1 MKRVVSV
8 FILLCS
14 MAVTAYAT
22 TPAKGVFSVAA
33 DKKVQF
39 ADANSI
45 YSENDLIQWANI
57 ESVKGDWDVLTSEEW
72 SYLLA
77 SGRTNA
83 ADLNALGA
91 VKGDSGLI
99 ILPDG
104 WVQPAGIPEFKTVTE
119 GIGYDKNV
127 FDAAQW
133 SVMEN
138 AGAVFLP
145 CRGYGYNDPDKGNKY
160 KEVDTKDHGAYWAKD
175 EYDGDASHANCMRFN
190 RELMSGDIHDFNH
203 AEKTRYYSV
212 ILVKTVTP
220 TILDEDDES
229 AAFTTKLAAA
239 KTKDFAIMHRTL
251 KKDGTLYTLCLP
263 FDVPDIDAS
272 PLANAEVFTFEGG
285 TVSGATG
292 SETLH
297 LILSRLSGKKLT
309 QGVPY
314 LIRWT
319 NTGESISYLYFYNV
333 ENWDTDTNAATDGG
347 DETIKIHGFYYKT
360 HITGSASSSEAH
372 YNFFLGANNTIYWPN
387 DGATASAKMKGFRAH
402 FYTASGGTPSSA
414 PIRRDMQT
422 VWDIVG
428 AFGTTTGVQ
437 NTEYRIQAEKLLR
450 NGQIILV
457 IDGKEYDLQGH
468 QIK

>member
-1 MKRVVSV
+1 MLQVRKYSKIVL
-8 FILLCS
+8 FTLLGS
-14 MAVTAYAT
+14 IALTVHAT
-22 TPAKGVFSVAA
+22 TPAKGVFTVA
-33 DKKVQF
+33 DGKTVQF
-39 ADANSI
+39 AKANESG
-45 YSENDLIQWANI
+45 LKQWSYAY
-57 ESVKGDWDVLTSEEW
+57 DWREEQKNAEGHDGWYVLSHEEW
-72 SYLLA
+72 TYLLVTPDGEGMSKNSEA
-77 SGRTNA
+77 TVDGK
-83 ADLNALGA
+83 
-91 VKGDSGLI
+91 KGII
-99 ILPDG
+99 ILPDH
-104 WVQPAGIPEFKTVTE
+104 WVKPVGVPDYSAPYSET
-119 GIGYDKNV
+119 GYGANV
-127 FDAAQW
+127 YTAAQW
-133 SVMEN
+133 DLMEKS
-138 AGAVFLP
+138 GAMFLP
-145 CRGYGYNDPDKGNKY
+145 CQGYSTDGSSVINP
-160 KEVDTKDHGAYWAKD
+160 TIHGRYWASD
-175 EYDGDASHANCMRFN
+175 DNSTNGYTMSFDDGY
-190 RELMSGDIHDFNH
+190 IHDQNTST
-203 AEKTRYYSV
+203 KSYYYSV
-212 ILVKTVTP
+212 ILVKEVTTP

-229 AAFTTKLAAA
+229 AVFATKLAAA
-239 KTKDFAIMHRTL
+239 DDYNFAYMQRTL
-251 KKDGTLYTLCLP
+251 NKDGTLYTLCLP
-263 FDVPDIDAS
+263 FDVPDVDAS
-272 PLANAEVFTFEGG
+272 PLAKAEVFTFEGG

-333 ENWDTDTNAATDGG
+333 ENWDTDTNAAADGG

-387 DGATASAKMKGFRAH
+387 DGETPSAKMKGFRAH
-402 FYTASGGTPSSA
+402 FYTASGSPSSA

-428 AFGTTTGVQ
+428 AFGATTGVEEV
-437 NTEYRIQAEKLLR
+437 TGCGLPVTEKLLR